1 MSNTNCN
8 RYKLLNYCINYKN
21 NEVQE
26 TEKLFESSFE
36 RDIYYLLQAKGFKL
50 IPQFKVGNYRLD
62 FIVENNSNKKIV
74 IECDGDSYHGIDK
87 LEYDLERCG
96 WKFIRIRASEFYYNK
111 EKTTQTIIDE
121 INNYLNNNIAI
132 INKNDYYYNIINI
145 DNSIDEESQINV
157 DQYFVNLFSDDTH
170 KDTQNNNSIDK

>member
-1 MSNTNCN
+1 M
-8 RYKLLNYCINYKN
+8 
-21 NEVQE
+21 
-26 TEKLFESSFE
+26 
-36 RDIYYLLQAKGFKL
+36 QAKGFKL